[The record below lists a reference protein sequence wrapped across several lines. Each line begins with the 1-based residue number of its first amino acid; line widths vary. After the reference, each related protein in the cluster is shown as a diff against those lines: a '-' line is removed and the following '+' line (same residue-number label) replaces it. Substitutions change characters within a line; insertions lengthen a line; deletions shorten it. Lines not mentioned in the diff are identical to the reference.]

1 MQALFFTEEKVMFHI
16 VFSRINQAWFILFGK
31 EVATASVLRVVN
43 TKAEAE
49 SLLAEWGS
57 K

>member
-1 MQALFFTEEKVMFHI
+1 MFHI